1 MITINYFHCMSSP
14 QNLIFLG
21 VYKQFPTLRYATV
34 AVGHVW
40 KSSVYIILLT
50 LFCVIAPWKP
60 DFQSFLNL
68 SFSLGYSLR
77 KLVVQES
84 TAKCLSSRSV
94 ADGLVRRYIG
104 IHLIKR
110 VRFTH
115 CRVNYYNNC
124 DASFN
129 LEFFSLCGD
138 IPTPD
143 PLQEKPQESVPFVDV
158 PWLRIK

>member
-1 MITINYFHCMSSP
+1 MNFGHVKVTDLWTINEWFRFDYSFCIYWAYRLTVMITINYFHCMSSP

-50 LFCVIAPWKP
+50 LFCVIASWKP

-84 TAKCLSSRSV
+84 TAKCLSSRWLGKTLYWNPPYQ
-94 ADGLVRRYIG
+94 ACKIY
-104 IHLIKR
+104 
-110 VRFTH
+110 
-115 CRVNYYNNC
+115 
-124 DASFN
+124 
-129 LEFFSLCGD
+129 SLQGKL
-138 IPTPD
+138 
-143 PLQEKPQESVPFVDV
+143 LQQLWRQF
-158 PWLRIK
+158 

>member
-1 MITINYFHCMSSP
+1 M
-14 QNLIFLG
+14 
-21 VYKQFPTLRYATV
+21 

-68 SFSLGYSLR
+68 SFSLSYSLR
-77 KLVVQES
+77 RLIVQES

-94 ADGLVRRYIG
+94 ADGLVRRHIG
-104 IHLIKR
+104 IHLIKP

-115 CRVNYYNNC
+115 CRVNFYNNC

-138 IPTPD
+138 IPTSD
-143 PLQEKPQESVPFVDV
+143 PLQEKPQASVPFVDV
-158 PWLRIK
+158 PWLRINQRLLVIVVVNRLT